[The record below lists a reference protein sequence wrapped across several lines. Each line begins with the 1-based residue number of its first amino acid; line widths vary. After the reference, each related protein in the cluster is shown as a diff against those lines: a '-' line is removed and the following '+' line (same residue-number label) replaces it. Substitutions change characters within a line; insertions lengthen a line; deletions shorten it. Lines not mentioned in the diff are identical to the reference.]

1 MRRAMLMH
9 RAMFV
14 LLVLLAGAAPAW
26 AEQAAPVG
34 DPAVE
39 ERLKTLS
46 NELRCLVCQN
56 QSLADSNADLAVDL
70 RNQVR
75 EQIVAGRSDAQI
87 RTWLTE
93 RYGDFVLYRP
103 PLKRTTLMLWLGPA
117 LLLVAALAAL
127 YLTLRR
133 RRRDMIAQ
141 NVELT
146 EAERRRAE
154 ALLDPDE
161 GRAPR

>member
-1 MRRAMLMH
+1 VSRC
-9 RAMFV
+9 FT
-14 LLVLLAGAAPAW
+14 LVLLAVLLAALGRAV
-26 AEQAAPVG
+26 AEDAEPLG

-39 ERLKTLS
+39 QRLKSLS

-75 EQIVAGRSDAQI
+75 EQIVAGRSDEDI
-87 RTWLTE
+87 RTWLTD

-103 PLKRTTLMLWLGPA
+103 PLKRTTVMLWLGPA
-117 LLLVAALAAL
+117 LLLVAALGAL

-133 RRRDMIAQ
+133 RRRGA
-141 NVELT
+141 VASELT

-154 ALLDPDE
+154 ALLSAGE
-161 GRAPR
+161 GPGAP

>member
-1 MRRAMLMH
+1 MSRC
-9 RAMFV
+9 FT
-14 LLVLLAGAAPAW
+14 LVLLAVLLAALGRAV
-26 AEQAAPVG
+26 AEDAEPLG

-39 ERLKTLS
+39 QRLKSLS

-75 EQIVAGRSDAQI
+75 EQIVAGRSDEDI
-87 RTWLTE
+87 RTWLTD

-103 PLKRTTLMLWLGPA
+103 PLKRTTVMLWLGPA
-117 LLLVAALAAL
+117 LLLVAALGAL

-133 RRRDMIAQ
+133 RRRGA
-141 NVELT
+141 VASELT

-154 ALLDPDE
+154 ALLSAGE
-161 GRAPR
+161 GPGAP

>member
-1 MRRAMLMH
+1 VSRR
-9 RAMFV
+9 
-14 LLVLLAGAAPAW
+14 LVLLFLVVLLAALGRAI
-26 AEQAAPVG
+26 AEDAQALG

-39 ERLKTLS
+39 QRLKTLS

-75 EQIVAGRSDAQI
+75 EQIVAGRSDDDI

-103 PLKRTTLMLWLGPA
+103 PLKATTVMLWLGPA
-117 LLLVAALAAL
+117 LLLAAALAAL
-127 YLTLRR
+127 FLTLRR
-133 RRRDMIAQ
+133 RRRGAPAPA
-141 NVELT
+141 LT

-154 ALLDPDE
+154 ALLDTGKGP
-161 GRAPR
+161 GAP

>member
-1 MRRAMLMH
+1 MSRCFA
-9 RAMFV
+9 
-14 LLVLLAGAAPAW
+14 LVLLAVLLAALGRAV
-26 AEQAAPVG
+26 AEDAEPLG

-39 ERLKTLS
+39 QRLKSLS

-75 EQIVAGRSDAQI
+75 EQIVAGRSDEDI
-87 RTWLTE
+87 RTWLTD

-103 PLKRTTLMLWLGPA
+103 PLKRTTVMLWLGPA

-133 RRRDMIAQ
+133 RRRGA
-141 NVELT
+141 VASELT

-154 ALLDPDE
+154 ALLSAGE
-161 GRAPR
+161 GPGAP

>member
-1 MRRAMLMH
+1 VSRCFA
-9 RAMFV
+9 
-14 LLVLLAGAAPAW
+14 LVLLAVLLAALGRAV
-26 AEQAAPVG
+26 AEDAEPLG

-39 ERLKTLS
+39 QRLKSLS

-75 EQIVAGRSDAQI
+75 EQIVAGRSDEDI
-87 RTWLTE
+87 RTWLTD

-103 PLKRTTLMLWLGPA
+103 PLKRTTVMLWLGPA
-117 LLLVAALAAL
+117 LLLVAALGAL

-133 RRRDMIAQ
+133 RRRGA
-141 NVELT
+141 VASELT

-154 ALLDPDE
+154 ALLSAGE
-161 GRAPR
+161 GPGAP

>member
-1 MRRAMLMH
+1 MLMH